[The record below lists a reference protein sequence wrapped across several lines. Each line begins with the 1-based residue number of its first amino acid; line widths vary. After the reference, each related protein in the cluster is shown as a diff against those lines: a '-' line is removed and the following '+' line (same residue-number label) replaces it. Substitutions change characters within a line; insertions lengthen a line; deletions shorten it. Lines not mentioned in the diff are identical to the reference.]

1 MPSSP
6 LLGAPFIL
14 VLALFLIGASTYYP
28 TGIGYGL
35 PSDASANVRGLYAG
49 ADEGECCW
57 LSDSPILR
65 LEAPTSAAS
74 LILTFFVPNYAP
86 FQNSSEALTVAIDGG
101 RPTRL
106 CCFTPG
112 MHQVPVALPG
122 KRGSI
127 VRVSIVPSIWF
138 VPQTL
143 GLDDDTRRLSVLLR
157 EVDYRDG
164 TGTPIERNSI
174 AGDVSTTSLPALAP
188 YLLLLLISLALTL
201 RRPVL
206 GLGVL
211 IVALPLGGDISL
223 GPTTTNA
230 FKVALLGF
238 AAAMAINPRTWREL
252 FSRSAVWPVAGSGIL
267 LAFVA
272 ALSLHG
278 APFHA
283 PAIREALKDL
293 EYAAACLLAFAAFRC
308 DPDTRLVR
316 NAFATIAIL
325 VLFFALIQEHTGGS
339 EGIYIAGHNVTR
351 IAGLLDGP
359 NQLAGWLE
367 IVGPVLVATAA
378 LAASAANLL
387 LPTVAAIAGILTFS
401 RAGSV
406 GVLVGMSIAAV
417 KSFTQRRLTLALVL
431 GAALLLVAA
440 IGWRALAH
448 GDAADTGSFNGGLG
462 SRSELWRAAIAMWR
476 AHPLLGVGAGNYEFL
491 LGKYG
496 LIGVSTHANSWYLQ
510 ALAETGILGLLATL
524 GVVTISILTFARRVD
539 LFGVAAFA
547 ASVAICLHGIFDD
560 VLFYPKVGA
569 TWWILLGIA
578 CAWRPPVPPDSETT
592 PSQT

>member
-1 MPSSP
+1 
-6 LLGAPFIL
+6 
-14 VLALFLIGASTYYP
+14 
-28 TGIGYGL
+28 
-35 PSDASANVRGLYAG
+35 
-49 ADEGECCW
+49 
-57 LSDSPILR
+57 
-65 LEAPTSAAS
+65 
-74 LILTFFVPNYAP
+74 
-86 FQNSSEALTVAIDGG
+86 
-101 RPTRL
+101 
-106 CCFTPG
+106 
-112 MHQVPVALPG
+112 MHQVPVVLPG

-138 VPQTL
+138 VPQKL

-174 AGDVSTTSLPALAP
+174 VGDASTTSLPALAP
-188 YLLLLLISLALTL
+188 YILLLLIAFALTL

-238 AAAMAINPRTWREL
+238 AAAMLINPRGWREA
-252 FSRSAVWPVAGSGIL
+252 FSRSGVRSGVWLVAGSGIL
-267 LAFVA
+267 LALVA
-272 ALSLHG
+272 ALSIHD
-278 APFHA
+278 ASFHA
-283 PAIREALKDL
+283 PAIREVLKDL
-293 EYAAACLLAFAAFRC
+293 EYAAACLLTFAAFRC

-325 VLFFALIQEHTGGS
+325 VLFFALLQEHTGGS

-351 IAGLLDGP
+351 VAGLLDGP

-367 IVGPVLVATAA
+367 VVGPVLVATAA
-378 LAASAANLL
+378 LAASATNLL
-387 LPTVAAIAGILTFS
+387 LPAVAAIVGILTFS

-406 GVLVGMSIAAV
+406 GLLVGMSITAM
-417 KSFTQRRLTLALVL
+417 KSFTQRRMTLALVL

-448 GDAADTGSFNGGLG
+448 GDAGVDAGSFNGGLG

-496 LIGVSTHANSWYLQ
+496 LIGISTHANSWYLQ
-510 ALAETGILGLLATL
+510 ALAETGILGFLATI
-524 GVVTISILTFARRVD
+524 GVVAVSILTFARRVD

-547 ASVAICLHGIFDD
+547 ASIAICLHGIFDD

-578 CAWRPPVPPDSETT
+578 CAWRPPARSDSEAT